1 MKTTILGIL
10 TILVAVGNAAIQILN
25 GDAIDYAAT
34 AASVTAGI
42 GLLKAADA
50 KSERILRQTDAKPE

>member
-50 KSERILRQTDAKPE
+50 PQAEDK

>member
-1 MKTTILGIL
+1 MKTTALGIL
-10 TILVAVGNAAIQILN
+10 TIVVAVGNALIQILN
-25 GDAIDYAAT
+25 GDSIDFAAT

-50 KSERILRQTDAKPE
+50 KPE